1 MTLLS
6 IAIVLF
12 LIMDPIGNIASF
24 LKLLDPFDP
33 VRRRKIIAR
42 EMLIALAVMAIFNI
56 FGEYIFDILDVS
68 ETTVRVASGAIL
80 FLVAIKILF
89 PSLDSP
95 RANLPAGEPFITP
108 LAIPLIAGPA
118 LLATIM
124 LFAKLE
130 KSQAVMWG
138 AIFIAWL
145 AALGVLLSAKRLEK
159 ALGTSGLLA
168 CERLMGMVLVM
179 LAIQRFLE
187 GVKQFVAACH
197 VAG

>member
-1 MTLLS
+1 MTLIS
-6 IAIVLF
+6 ISIILF

-24 LKLLDPFDP
+24 LKLLDNVEPG
-33 VRRRKIIAR
+33 RRNKIIGR
-42 EMLIALAVMAIFNI
+42 EMLIALGIMIVFNF
-56 FGEYIFDILDVS
+56 FGEYVFDILNVS
-68 ETTVRVASGAIL
+68 TTTVQLASGAIL

-89 PSLDSP
+89 PTLDSP

-124 LFAKLE
+124 LFTKLE
-130 KSQAVMWG
+130 DSQPVMWG

-145 AALGVLLSAKRLEK
+145 AALVVLFSAKRLQ
-159 ALGTSGLLA
+159 AVLGANGLLA

-187 GVKQFVAACH
+187 GVKQFVGACH
-197 VAG
+197 